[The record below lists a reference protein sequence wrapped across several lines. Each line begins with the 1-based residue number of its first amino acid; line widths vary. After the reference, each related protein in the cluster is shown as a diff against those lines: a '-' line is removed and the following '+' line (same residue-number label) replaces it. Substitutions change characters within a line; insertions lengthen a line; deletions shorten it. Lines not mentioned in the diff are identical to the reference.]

1 VIALIDYGMGNLRSV
16 EKALVRVGG
25 DVRIVSDRK
34 SVLAADALVLPGV
47 GAFGD
52 CMKNLQKFELTDA
65 IREFIQ
71 SGKPF
76 LGICLGLQS
85 LFDSSEEAVGVA
97 GLKIFRGTV
106 PRFHF
111 PNGGTGVPAC
121 GSSQNAQAG
130 TPVPPK
136 LKVPH
141 MGWNQI
147 KILRPDCPLLR
158 GISTVGRPESF
169 RGGEKGN
176 AVSGDTAYSEPF
188 VYFVHSYYPKP
199 ADKSVVCATTTYGV
213 EFCSIAW
220 RDNVFATQFHPEK
233 SQAVGLKM
241 LENFVK
247 LSK

>member
-1 VIALIDYGMGNLRSV
+1 MIALVDYGMGNLRSV
-16 EKALVRVGG
+16 EKSLTRAGG

-52 CMKNLQKFELTDA
+52 CMRNLQKLELVDA
-65 IREFIQ
+65 VRDFIG

-85 LFDSSEEAVGVA
+85 LFETSEEAPGVA
-97 GLKIFRGTV
+97 GLSIVSGTV

-111 PNGGTGVPAC
+111 DGKPET
-121 GSSQNAQAG
+121 QNRKPEG
-130 TPVPPK
+130 NPK
-136 LKVPH
+136 SIVQNPQLKVPH

-147 KILRPDCPLLR
+147 NVRRPDCPLLR
-158 GISTVGRPESF
+158 GIADGS
-169 RGGEKGN
+169 
-176 AVSGDTAYSEPF
+176 Y
-188 VYFVHSYYPKP
+188 VYFVHSYYPQP
-199 ADKSVVCATTTYGV
+199 ADSSVVCATTTYGI
-213 EFCSIAW
+213 EFCSMAW

-233 SQAVGLKM
+233 SQSVGLRM

-247 LSK
+247 LTKKN